1 MNAIAPR
8 RRPPLPAL
16 SDALPRLINAPG
28 ITLTWRPAV
37 VAPEHRLAIA
47 RLLLDGTGH
56 TVKEATGA

>member
-8 RRPPLPAL
+8 RRPAPPAL

-47 RLLLDGTGH
+47 RLLLAGTGY
-56 TVKEATGA
+56 TVKEPAP